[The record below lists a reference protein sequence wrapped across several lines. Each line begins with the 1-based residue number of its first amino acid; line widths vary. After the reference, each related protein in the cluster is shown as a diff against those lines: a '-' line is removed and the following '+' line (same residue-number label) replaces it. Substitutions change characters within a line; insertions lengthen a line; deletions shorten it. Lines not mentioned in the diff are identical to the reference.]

1 MKIYLLVTIA
11 LVLTS
16 VASKAQRQK
25 PGGAPIEVG
34 SKLAD
39 VTAYLEDGSAYSL
52 REKLKGKHAVLVFGC
67 LT

>member
-1 MKIYLLVTIA
+1 M
-11 LVLTS
+11 
-16 VASKAQRQK
+16 
-25 PGGAPIEVG
+25 PGAGTAPIAVG

-39 VTAYLEDGSAYSL
+39 VTAYLEDGEAFPL